1 MSRKTKVLSR
11 ILNIASLLICPF
23 GVFFF
28 FLLGPY
34 YGFIASVMYMIV
46 FGILLNVTLNSMAD
60 DHFVLF
66 YELGND
72 DEDEEEEE
80 EEDYVQGHA

>member
-11 ILNIASLLICPF
+11 ILDIASLLICPLW
-23 GVFFF
+23 GVFL

-34 YGFIASVMYMIV
+34 YGFIAFVMYMIV
-46 FGILLNVTLNSMAD
+46 FGIIFHVTFNSMAD

-66 YELGND
+66 YELGD
-72 DEDEEEEE
+72 DEDE